1 MNICSFTGFMLED
14 PALNQRENVSYL
26 EFKLITY
33 SYRRAKSTGEKS
45 RVPTLLNFEAWHT
58 GAETIAKLAQRGD
71 KMSVYASARNKSKDD
86 SIIVFRVNE
95 FDFGCLNPE

>member
-1 MNICSFTGFMLED
+1 MNICSFTGFLLED
-14 PALNQRENVSYL
+14 PILKKRDNVSFL

-45 RVPTLLNFEAWHT
+45 RVPTVLNFEAWHT
-58 GAETIAKLAQRGD
+58 GAETIAKLAQKSD
-71 KMSVYASARNKSKDD
+71 KMTVYASARNRSRDD
-86 SIIVFRVNE
+86 DYIVFRVNE